1 MISPLIEQMFAE
13 IFCVNLRDLRETK
26 FKLLFIMKKEAI
38 KLWPELEWIK
48 DKDLREKTTKTWQL
62 ALERSVLTPDD
73 LKKIPFTLL
82 CGPDLKVT
90 FMDHKRSVVHIA
102 RDAGNTIN
110 GMYKGELTCNMDVVI
125 AGAIL
130 ADVGKLIEYVLDEN
144 GKAIQGV
151 YGKYLRHP
159 FSGVSLAEEC
169 GVPAEVCHIIAT
181 HAGEGNMVKRTTE
194 AYVVHH
200 ADFMTFLPFKERLTV

>member
-1 MISPLIEQMFAE
+1 ME
-13 IFCVNLRDLRETK
+13 
-26 FKLLFIMKKEAI
+26 KEVY
-38 KLWPELEWIK
+38 KLWPELNWIEN
-48 DKDLREKTTKTWQL
+48 DDLRKTTQKTWEL
-62 ALERSVLTPDD
+62 ALERSVLSPDD
-73 LKKIPFTLL
+73 LNKIPFTLL

-102 RDAGNTIN
+102 RDAGNKIN
-110 GMYKGELTCNMDVVI
+110 EMYHGELPVNMDILI

-130 ADVGKLIEYVLDEN
+130 ADVGKLLEYVLDEN
-144 GKAIQGV
+144 GKAIQGT

-159 FSGVSLAEEC
+159 FSGVSLAEEA

-194 AYVVHH
+194 AYIVHH
-200 ADFMTFLPFKERLTV
+200 ADFMTFLPFKERLKV

>member
-1 MISPLIEQMFAE
+1 
-13 IFCVNLRDLRETK
+13 
-26 FKLLFIMKKEAI
+26 MKKEV
-38 KLWPELEWIK
+38 KELWPELEWIQNEE
-48 DKDLREKTTKTWQL
+48 LREKTAKTWEL
-62 ALERSVLTPDD
+62 ALERSVLSADD
-73 LKKIPFTLL
+73 LNKIPFTLL
-82 CGPDLKVT
+82 VGPHLKVS

-102 RDAGNTIN
+102 KDAGNTIN
-110 GMYKGELTCNMDVVI
+110 SMYNGELTVDMDVLI

-130 ADVGKLIEYVLDEN
+130 ADVGKLLEYVFDEN
-144 GKAIQGV
+144 GKAVQGI

-169 GVPAEVCHIIAT
+169 GVPQEVCHIIAT

-200 ADFMTFLPFKERLTV
+200 ADFMTFLPFKERLIV